1 MNLPLTNTNMQT
13 VSYWINQMTSVD
25 TTFKIDLF
33 TGTDGAVTISGQ
45 DIADTLYHDYG
56 NFYAYSCESLVDF
69 IFEYTRFKRIHLHD
83 FERIYKA
90 LYTNYEPLENYNKQ
104 STISDSGTS
113 GADAEHPFTSYAY
126 QVADDTVSN
135 QNPYIPQ
142 TKVTTDGL
150 TTSTNTRTENTHGN
164 IGVTKSTDMLRDEI
178 NTRVQHNMIETVVRM
193 FAEMELI

>member
-1 MNLPLTNTNMQT
+1 MNLPLTNQNMQT

-33 TGTDGAVTISGQ
+33 AGTENAVTISGQ

-90 LYTNYEPLENYNKQ
+90 LYTDYEPLDNYNKH
-104 STISDSGTS
+104 SVITDVGDS
-113 GADAEHPFTSYAY
+113 GADTNNPYTSYSY
-126 QVADDTVSN
+126 QVADDTVN
-135 QNPYIPQ
+135 NNNPYIPQ
-142 TKVTTDGL
+142 TKVTTEGK
-150 TTSTNTRTENTHGN
+150 TVSNNTRTENTSGN
-164 IGVTKSTDMLRDEI
+164 IGVTTSMAMLTEEL
-178 NTRVQHNMIETVVRM
+178 NGRVKFNFIETVVRM